1 MMKKIQLKILIPVI
15 VVILLV
21 VGLAVFFVWPK
32 EKKIPE
38 ITTPEEVTPPS
49 GIVWNVS
56 AGQIDPKVEEEV
68 KKAVYS
74 YAREVFTAI
83 PSNLFLCI
91 EELEVENEWGI
102 LTVASRSR
110 ETNEFI
116 GTEGLPLIARK
127 IEYKW
132 IVVDPG
138 DKRFFQ
144 WVPLI
149 PETLLSQ
156 DAKEFLMIRYGG
168 EE

>member
-1 MMKKIQLKILIPVI
+1 MMKKIQPKILIPI
-15 VVILLV
+15 IFFTLLF
-21 VGLAVFFVWPK
+21 VGLAVFFVWPREGK
-32 EKKIPE
+32 VPE
-38 ITTPEEVTPPS
+38 ITTPEEATPPS

-74 YAREVFTAI
+74 HAREVFTAI
-83 PSNLFLCI
+83 PSNRFLSI

-102 LTVASRSR
+102 LTVAPRYQK
-110 ETNEFI
+110 TNEFI

-127 IEYKW
+127 VEGKW

-149 PETLLSQ
+149 PETLLLQ